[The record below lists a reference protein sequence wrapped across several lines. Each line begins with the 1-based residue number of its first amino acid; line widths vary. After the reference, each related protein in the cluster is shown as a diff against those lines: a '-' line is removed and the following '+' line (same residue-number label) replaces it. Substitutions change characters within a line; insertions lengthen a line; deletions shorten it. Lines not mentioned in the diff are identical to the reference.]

1 MAKGTSFADKSKG
14 KKKINKTFV
23 KYVKSIKSE
32 KTGHWRF
39 NEQMVALKSGEN
51 LDGAIKRL
59 EEESLALDLDL
70 SNIETAVEE
79 TIEAQ
84 NEQVETEATVV
95 ADEVEETVE
104 LTEDKEEA
112 SVEETPSEVQVAE
125 SPSERAPAKAVAEE
139 EKLPPALES
148 KEKAKEEKAAIL
160 EPDPSEIVEPDPSQI
175 VEPDEEDS
183 TEEAT
188 KEEKAPVDSTE
199 EESLNEN
206 REVLSNEDKK
216 EQSE

>member
-39 NEQMVALKSGEN
+39 NEQMVALKSDEN

-70 SNIETAVEE
+70 SNIETAVEA
-79 TIEAQ
+79 IEAQ

-160 EPDPSEIVEPDPSQI
+160 EPD
-175 VEPDEEDS
+175 EEDS

>member
-148 KEKAKEEKAAIL
+148 KEKAKEEKAASL
-160 EPDPSEIVEPDPSQI
+160 
-175 VEPDEEDS
+175 EPDEEDS

>member
-160 EPDPSEIVEPDPSQI
+160 EPDPSQI

>member
-59 EEESLALDLDL
+59 EVESLALDLDL

-160 EPDPSEIVEPDPSQI
+160 EPD
-175 VEPDEEDS
+175 EEVS
-183 TEEAT
+183 NEEAT
-188 KEEKAPVDSTE
+188 KEEKVPVDATE
-199 EESLNEN
+199 EESLE
-206 REVLSNEDKK
+206 EHSEELSNEDKK
-216 EQSE
+216 KQSE

>member
-160 EPDPSEIVEPDPSQI
+160 EPD
-175 VEPDEEDS
+175 EEDS

>member
-112 SVEETPSEVQVAE
+112 SVEETPSEEQVAE
-125 SPSERAPAKAVAEE
+125 LPSEGAPAKAEAEE
-139 EKLPPALES
+139 EEIPPALEA
-148 KEKAKEEKAAIL
+148 KETAEEEKAAIL
-160 EPDPSEIVEPDPSQI
+160 D
-175 VEPDEEDS
+175 PDEEVS
-183 TEEAT
+183 TEEAP
-188 KEEKAPVDSTE
+188 KEEKVPVDATE
-199 EESLNEN
+199 EESLE
-206 REVLSNEDKK
+206 EHSKELSNEDKK
-216 EQSE
+216 KQSG

>member
-59 EEESLALDLDL
+59 EEESFALDLDL

-160 EPDPSEIVEPDPSQI
+160 EPD
-175 VEPDEEDS
+175 EEDS

>member
-39 NEQMVALKSGEN
+39 NEQMVALKSDEN

-160 EPDPSEIVEPDPSQI
+160 EPD
-175 VEPDEEDS
+175 EEDS

>member
-125 SPSERAPAKAVAEE
+125 SPSERAPTKAVAEE

-160 EPDPSEIVEPDPSQI
+160 EPDPSQI

>member
-104 LTEDKEEA
+104 LTEDKEDA

-160 EPDPSEIVEPDPSQI
+160 EPD
-175 VEPDEEDS
+175 EEDS

>member
-14 KKKINKTFV
+14 KKKINQTFV

-39 NEQMVALKSGEN
+39 NEKMIALKSGEN

-59 EEESLALDLDL
+59 EEESFALDLDL
-70 SNIETAVEE
+70 SNMKTAVEE

-84 NEQVETEATVV
+84 DEQVETEVAVV

-112 SVEETPSEVQVAE
+112 SVEETPSEEQVAE
-125 SPSERAPAKAVAEE
+125 SPSEGAPAKAEAEI
-139 EKLPPALES
+139 PPALEA
-148 KEKAKEEKAAIL
+148 KETAEEEKAAIL
-160 EPDPSEIVEPDPSQI
+160 D
-175 VEPDEEDS
+175 PDEEVS
-183 TEEAT
+183 TEEAP
-188 KEEKAPVDSTE
+188 KEEKVPVDATE
-199 EESLNEN
+199 EESLE
-206 REVLSNEDKK
+206 EHSKELSNEDKK
-216 EQSE
+216 KQSG

>member
-125 SPSERAPAKAVAEE
+125 E

-160 EPDPSEIVEPDPSQI
+160 
-175 VEPDEEDS
+175 EPDEEDS

>member
-14 KKKINKTFV
+14 KKKINQTFV

-39 NEQMVALKSGEN
+39 NEKMIALKSGEN

-59 EEESLALDLDL
+59 EEESFALDLDL
-70 SNIETAVEE
+70 SNMETAVEE

-84 NEQVETEATVV
+84 DEQVETEVAVV

-112 SVEETPSEVQVAE
+112 SVEETPSEEQVAE
-125 SPSERAPAKAVAEE
+125 SPSEGAPAKAEAEI
-139 EKLPPALES
+139 PPALEA
-148 KEKAKEEKAAIL
+148 KETAEEEKAAIL
-160 EPDPSEIVEPDPSQI
+160 D
-175 VEPDEEDS
+175 PDEEVS
-183 TEEAT
+183 NEEAT
-188 KEEKAPVDSTE
+188 KEEKVPVDATE
-199 EESLNEN
+199 EESLE
-206 REVLSNEDKK
+206 EHSEELSNEDKK
-216 EQSE
+216 KQSE

>member
-160 EPDPSEIVEPDPSQI
+160 EPD
-175 VEPDEEDS
+175 EEDG

>member
-95 ADEVEETVE
+95 ADEVEENVE

-160 EPDPSEIVEPDPSQI
+160 EPD
-175 VEPDEEDS
+175 EEDS